1 MDRFAKREQEMYA
14 LKRGIVSDI
23 KEMMLTE
30 KGRNLAF
37 NGRKTPKNYNRIFI
51 DNYGTVIVSGE
62 DDERNVEFLSVEE
75 QLEILMCLHYV
86 Y

>member
-1 MDRFAKREQEMYA
+1 MDRFANRERQMYE

-23 KEMMLTE
+23 KEMVAE

-37 NGRKTPKNYNRIFI
+37 NGRCVPKNYDRIFI
-51 DNYGTVIVSGE
+51 DSYGTCIVSGD

-75 QLEILMCLHYV
+75 QLDILKCLHYV